1 MNDDIKEIDSIIFG
15 IFSPQEIVDMSV
27 CKIDS
32 TKLLGNGTVYDERMG
47 SSLENNR
54 NCVTCDMTSKQCPGH
69 FGHIEFNEYIIHP
82 LFYKMVVS
90 FLKCFC
96 IQCNRLLI
104 TKDQISLCGLS
115 KYKLDIRF
123 KKLMEKLEKVDICC
137 HCSHPQPKI
146 TYTTIDNTISMI
158 YKDTI
163 NIPNEENEEKEV
175 KKDNK
180 ISIVLT
186 VDEIKKMF
194 DEILDE
200 DVILCGFNP
209 SRIHPRN
216 LIISVFP
223 VLPPCARPFVLAEGN
238 ICDDDLTNQIL
249 EIIKSN
255 NILKKDD
262 IELPDP
268 KRDTKRQK
276 ALQSL
281 KFRVLTFYNNCLAP
295 ETPIIMWNGSIKRAD
310 EIKEGDNI
318 IGDDGDMR
326 TVQTICE
333 GEDYMYKVSQH
344 KGDDYIVN
352 SNHILTLKYSSH
364 KSIFWSNSNNN
375 CPLGSWNMRWFDK
388 QLMKVKNKSISV
400 TKKFNKEESFKII
413 KSFSDTITDDDIVD
427 IPIKTYLKLPD
438 TIKRCFMGFK
448 CSLVNWPKQKVD
460 LDPYLLGMWLGDGNR
475 SGKGFTCADKELVDY
490 WKLWANK
497 NDAEVVLHP
506 NKGKKDIYFGIKS
519 KYNTDTIRHNL
530 NPLKKSLDRYNL
542 VNNKHIPKEFLINDR
557 ETRLKVLAGM
567 IDTDGYSKNSNIEI
581 CQGMMHK
588 RIIDDLIFLCKSL
601 GFSTN
606 LTIKDTTWS
615 HNNIKKYG
623 KAYRLN
629 ISGHTSYDIP
639 VLLKRKICPPPISR
653 NVLSTTIQVSS
664 LGIGKYNGFSIDK
677 NQRFLFND
685 FTVTHN
691 SAGKAKHPTNNR
703 PIKGLKE
710 RLTGK
715 EGQIRNNL
723 MGKRVEF
730 SGRTVIGPDPNLPFG
745 WLGLPKEIA
754 MELTIPERVTSFN
767 KKYLSDIVNN
777 NKANF
782 VITKNKDNE
791 ETRLNLKYSL
801 YTKGTKLLYND
812 IVIRN
817 GQKIHITNQDLAL
830 QEGDQVQRNGTFLQP
845 FDKTTKDENNVNFLS
860 YPQKKHIE
868 LNLGDEVHRHLI
880 DGDTVL
886 LNRQPT
892 LHKGSM
898 LAKKIKV
905 MSGKTIRMNLSTTKT
920 FNADFDGDEMN
931 IHVPQFLESRAE
943 LENLSATKY
952 NIISAQASKPN
963 IVIVQDSLLGAYE
976 MTRDNVT
983 MSQGNFFDISMAGTI
998 NGKSLWSVKKMNTI
1012 KKVLEKYGK
1021 KVELYTGKSLFSLLL
1036 PEDLIYEKNNKSN
1049 PNEPI
1054 VKIYNGVMYEGT
1066 LDKMILGASHNSIIQ
1081 VLNKEYGVEVTSEF
1095 ISNIQF
1101 ITNQWLVMAGFSIG
1115 LEDCLITNPNN
1126 VVKINDNLNKCYIEA
1141 KGIEETTH
1149 NPGIREVRVTAALNK
1164 AKDIGMRISKESMS
1178 KNNNLISTVKSGSK
1192 GDFFNIAQLTGLLG
1206 QQNLLGQRVKP
1217 TLNNSRRTLPHYPF
1231 ENMSKELEYES
1242 RGFVRHSFIEGLNPQ
1257 EFYFHS
1263 MSGREGICD
1272 KLLCRKQWAAMLVV
1286 LLLTWVNSVKQNQ
1299 SYMIDITC

>member
-15 IFSPQEIVDMSV
+15 IFSPKEIIDMSV

-32 TKLLGNGTVYDERMG
+32 TKLIGNGTVYDERMG

-54 NCVTCDMTSKQCPGH
+54 NCVTCKMTSKQCPGH
-69 FGHIEFNEYIIHP
+69 FGHIEFNECIIHP
-82 LFYKMVVS
+82 LFYKLVVS

-104 TKDQISLCGLS
+104 TKDQISLCDLM
-115 KYKLDIRF
+115 KYKLDVRF

-158 YKDTI
+158 YKD
-163 NIPNEENEEKEV
+163 NISGE
-175 KKDNK
+175 KDNK
-180 ISIVLT
+180 ISIILS

-200 DVILCGFNP
+200 DIILCGFVP

-223 VLPPCARPFVLAEGN
+223 VLPPCARPFVVADGN

-249 EIIKSN
+249 EIIKAN

-268 KRDTKRQK
+268 KRDTKRLK

-281 KFRVLTFYNNCLAP
+281 KFRVMTFYNN
-295 ETPIIMWNGSIKRAD
+295 
-310 EIKEGDNI
+310 
-318 IGDDGDMR
+318 
-326 TVQTICE
+326 
-333 GEDYMYKVSQH
+333 
-344 KGDDYIVN
+344 
-352 SNHILTLKYSSH
+352 
-364 KSIFWSNSNNN
+364 
-375 CPLGSWNMRWFDK
+375 
-388 QLMKVKNKSISV
+388 
-400 TKKFNKEESFKII
+400 
-413 KSFSDTITDDDIVD
+413 
-427 IPIKTYLKLPD
+427 
-438 TIKRCFMGFK
+438 
-448 CSLVNWPKQKVD
+448 
-460 LDPYLLGMWLGDGNR
+460 
-475 SGKGFTCADKELVDY
+475 
-490 WKLWANK
+490 
-497 NDAEVVLHP
+497 
-506 NKGKKDIYFGIKS
+506 
-519 KYNTDTIRHNL
+519 
-530 NPLKKSLDRYNL
+530 
-542 VNNKHIPKEFLINDR
+542 
-557 ETRLKVLAGM
+557 
-567 IDTDGYSKNSNIEI
+567 
-581 CQGMMHK
+581 
-588 RIIDDLIFLCKSL
+588 
-601 GFSTN
+601 ST
-606 LTIKDTTWS
+606 
-615 HNNIKKYG
+615 
-623 KAYRLN
+623 
-629 ISGHTSYDIP
+629 
-639 VLLKRKICPPPISR
+639 
-653 NVLSTTIQVSS
+653 
-664 LGIGKYNGFSIDK
+664 
-677 NQRFLFND
+677 
-685 FTVTHN
+685 
-691 SAGKAKHPTNNR
+691 GKAKHPTNNR

-745 WLGLPKEIA
+745 WLGLPVEMA
-754 MELTIPERVTSFN
+754 TELTIPERVTSFN

-777 NKANF
+777 DKANF
-782 VITKNKDNE
+782 VITKNKNNE

-812 IVIRN
+812 VVIRN
-817 GQKIHITNQDLAL
+817 GCEIHITNQNFTLK
-830 QEGDQVQRNGTFLQP
+830 EGDQIKRNGKLLIK
-845 FDKTTKDENNVNFLS
+845 FDKDIHTDHINDYLS
-860 YPQKKHIE
+860 YPIKKHIE
-868 LNLGDEVHRHLI
+868 LNIGDEVHRHLK
-880 DGDTVL
+880 DGDIVL

-898 LAKKIKV
+898 LAKKVKV
-905 MSGKTIRMNLSTTKT
+905 MKGKTIRMNLSTTKS

-943 LENLSATKY
+943 LENLCATKY

-976 MTRDNVT
+976 MTKNDVS

-998 NGKSLWSVKKMNTI
+998 NGKSLWSLQKMNTI
-1012 KKVLEKYGK
+1012 KKVLQKFGK
-1021 KVELYTGKSLFSLLL
+1021 KLNLYTGKSLFSLLL
-1036 PEDLIYEKNNKSN
+1036 PEDLIYEKHNKSN
-1049 PNEPI
+1049 PEEPY

-1066 LDKMILGASHNSIIQ
+1066 LDKLILGSSHNSLIQ
-1081 VLNKEYGVEVTSEF
+1081 ILNKEYGVEVTSEF

-1101 ITNQWLVMAGFSIG
+1101 ITNQWLVMSGFSIG
-1115 LEDCLITNPNN
+1115 LEDCLITNPENN
-1126 VVKINDNLNKCYIEA
+1126 IKINDILNKCYIEA
-1141 KGIEETTH
+1141 TGIEDTTH
-1149 NPGIREVRVTAALNK
+1149 NAGIREVRVTATLNK
-1164 AKDIGMRISKESMS
+1164 AKDVGMRISKESMS

-1217 TLNNSRRTLPHYPF
+1217 CLNNSKRTLPHYPF
-1231 ENMSKELEYES
+1231 EHISKELEYES
-1242 RGFVRHSFIEGLNPQ
+1242 RGFIRHSFIEGLNPQ

-1272 KLLCRKQWAAMLVV
+1272 TAMGTAKSGYIQRRIIKLCEDIQVKYDGSVRDVTGKIYQLVYGDNGFDPCMTVKCNGVQETCDISRITDRLNLQNELKLEDTRKQLITKICKKTGRNCNYSSWSLVN
-1286 LLLTWVNSVKQNQ
+1286 LEQRLES
-1299 SYMIDITC
+1299 IDLELE